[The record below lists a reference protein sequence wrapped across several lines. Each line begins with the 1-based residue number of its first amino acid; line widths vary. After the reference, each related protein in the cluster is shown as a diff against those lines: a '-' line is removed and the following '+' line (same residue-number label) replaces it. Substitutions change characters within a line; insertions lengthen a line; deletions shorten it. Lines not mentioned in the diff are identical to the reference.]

1 MQRSEK
7 EAAIMRRVVLVGVG
21 VLVTLAGVI
30 FTLQGVGVLGGSVM
44 SGVTFWAVAGP
55 VIALAGLALAAIGLR
70 GGLAS
75 QARRLCSRPPTP
87 IRDRR
92 FTWPFPGDG
101 VPVGASGR
109 AAGRRVSGARAPPG
123 TRAVASSCPPDHPAS
138 GSGRFR
144 PEREALVTAV
154 LDHLAIGTPTLTD
167 GWELFGG
174 VLGGTWVYGGDSP
187 GFWWGQLEFAAGPK
201 IELMT
206 PTGGPDAAFLER
218 FLATRGASPHH
229 FNFIVTDIEATMAR
243 IRALGIE
250 PVQVNLSN
258 PNWKEAFLHPRSAH
272 GIVIQ
277 VAQQASSPR
286 VAPPRELP
294 EPGRPA
300 LFDLIE
306 HRVGDLDGAT
316 RLFREALDGRLE
328 AGADDTAELTW
339 PGGKRIRLV
348 REDGLPLGGSLH
360 HIRFTRA
367 DGAFSTHDK
376 ERAGLLAKRLGL
388 TVELASP

>member
-1 MQRSEK
+1 M
-7 EAAIMRRVVLVGVG
+7 M
-21 VLVTLAGVI
+21 
-30 FTLQGVGVLGGSVM
+30 
-44 SGVTFWAVAGP
+44 
-55 VIALAGLALAAIGLR
+55 
-70 GGLAS
+70 
-75 QARRLCSRPPTP
+75 
-87 IRDRR
+87 
-92 FTWPFPGDG
+92 
-101 VPVGASGR
+101 
-109 AAGRRVSGARAPPG
+109 
-123 TRAVASSCPPDHPAS
+123 
-138 GSGRFR
+138 
-144 PEREALVTAV
+144 TAV

-167 GWELFGG
+167 GWELFSG

-187 GFWWGQLEFAAGPK
+187 GYWWGQLEFAAGPK
-201 IELMT
+201 IELLT

-229 FNFIVTDIEATMAR
+229 FNFIVTDIEATLTR

-250 PVQVNLSN
+250 PVQVNLGN

-277 VAQQASSPR
+277 VAQQGGSLR

-306 HRVGDLDGAT
+306 HRVGDLVGAT

-328 AGADDTAELTW
+328 AGADGTAELTW

-348 REDGLPLGGSLH
+348 RQDGLPLGGSLH
-360 HIRFTRA
+360 HVRFTRA
-367 DGAFSTHDK
+367 DGAFSAQDH

-388 TVELASP
+388 AVELAS